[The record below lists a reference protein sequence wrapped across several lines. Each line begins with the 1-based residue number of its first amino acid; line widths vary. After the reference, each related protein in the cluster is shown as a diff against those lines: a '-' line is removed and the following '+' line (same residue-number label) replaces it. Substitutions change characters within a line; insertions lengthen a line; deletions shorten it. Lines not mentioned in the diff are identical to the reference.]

1 MSSDSD
7 APPPVRLTQYSHGGG
22 CGCKLGPADLRAVV
36 SRLPRAAHPDLLVG
50 VETGDDAAAWRVAP
64 DVAVLQTLD
73 FFMPVVD
80 DPYDFGRIAATNAIS
95 DIYAMG
101 GTPTMA
107 LAIVGMPVK
116 KLPPGVMAVILEGGA
131 AACAAAGI
139 HIVGGHSI
147 DDEEPKFGLSVT
159 GVVHPDRIWRNCT
172 GREGDLLVLT
182 KPIGVGTLASSVKNG
197 RITPERYA
205 QLIRVTTFLN
215 RVPAEAAREVGVT
228 AATDVTGF
236 SLLGHTHEMAVGAGL
251 AAELWLDRVP
261 VIPGARESLSEGTVP
276 GATGRNL
283 AHYGADAV
291 WDDGVTELDRTLLA
305 DPQTS
310 GGLLFAVA
318 PEHVDALVAAL
329 HDRGAL
335 AAAVVGRLQAREDGA
350 PTLRVRLAA
359 PTGPG

>member
-1 MSSDSD
+1 MDI
-7 APPPVRLTQYSHGGG
+7 RLTQYSHGGG

-36 SRLPRAAHPDLLVG
+36 SRLPRASHPDLLVG

-80 DPYDFGRIAATNAIS
+80 DPFDFGRIAATNAIS

-107 LAIVGMPVK
+107 LAIVGLPVK
-116 KLPPGVMAVILEGGA
+116 KLPPEVMAVILEGGA
-131 AACAAAGI
+131 KACESAGI
-139 HIVGGHSI
+139 AIVGGHSI

-159 GVVHPDRIWRNCT
+159 GVVHPDKIWRNCT
-172 GREGDLLVLT
+172 GRAGDLLVLT
-182 KPIGVGTLASSVKNG
+182 KPIGVGTLAGSVKSG
-197 RITPERYA
+197 KITPPRYE

-215 RVPAEAAREVGVT
+215 RAPAEAAREVGVT

-261 VIPGARESLSEGTVP
+261 VIPGARDSLAEGSVP

-291 WDDGVTELDRTLLA
+291 WDEAVTELDRKLLA

-318 PEHVDALVAAL
+318 PERVDALVAAL
-329 HDRGAL
+329 QARGAL
-335 AAAVVGRLQAREDGA
+335 AAAVVGKLSARGDGEPA
-350 PTLRVRLAA
+350 LRILAA
-359 PTGPG
+359 AP

>member
-1 MSSDSD
+1 MN
-7 APPPVRLTQYSHGGG
+7 VRLTQYSHGGG

-80 DPYDFGRIAATNAIS
+80 DPFDFGRIAATNAIS

-107 LAIVGMPVK
+107 LAIVGLPVK
-116 KLPPGVMAVILEGGA
+116 KLPPEVMAVILEGGA
-131 AACAAAGI
+131 RACADAGI
-139 HIVGGHSI
+139 AIVGGHSI

-159 GVVHPDRIWRNCT
+159 GVVHPERIWRNCT
-172 GREGDLLVLT
+172 GRAGDLLVLT
-182 KPIGVGTLASSVKNG
+182 KPIGVGTLASSVKG
-197 RITPERYA
+197 GKITPERYEA
-205 QLIRVTTFLN
+205 LVRTTTFLN

-251 AAELWLDRVP
+251 SAELWLSEVP
-261 VIPGARESLSEGTVP
+261 VIPGARESLAEGTVP

-283 AHYGADAV
+283 AHYGADTA
-291 WDDGVTELDRTLLA
+291 WEEAISELDRKLLA

-318 PEHVDALVAAL
+318 PERVEALLGAL
-329 HDRGAL
+329 QARGAL
-335 AAAVVGRLQAREDGA
+335 AAAVVGQLRERAPGA
-350 PTLRVRLAA
+350 PALHVRAQRA
-359 PTGPG
+359 